1 MEGQKLMSQEKI
13 QLMTPQAP
21 FVREISIAELGFEII
36 DKGKSQILFEPF
48 KNLPNF
54 EYTLNLKPKYL
65 KRCQTREILPK
76 LVTLVRNAQT
86 E

>member
-36 DKGKSQILFEPF
+36 DKGKNQMLFKPSLF
-48 KNLPNF
+48 CCKNL
-54 EYTLNLKPKYL
+54 
-65 KRCQTREILPK
+65 C
-76 LVTLVRNAQT
+76 
-86 E
+86 